1 MSRIRVNELINQG
14 GSGPTLAVEGLKI
27 PSTKNLEIDG
37 SIILNSSPGLSGQV
51 LARGST
57 GLEWASI
64 ATTDSNTTYLMSA
77 VDGVN
82 PVTDKVIKL
91 TAGGTG
97 GSNSEVVLV
106 AGSNIAL
113 TRDGSR
119 ITIDGNFTDTDT
131 VTKIGANGTG
141 YTDGDVSIV
150 GSGAANITQSGRT
163 ITVNATDTNT
173 TYTGANGVTINSEN
187 QIQIGQPVG
196 TTDSVT
202 FNSLVVSGNL
212 TVQGTTTYSNVTTVT
227 TTDKFIFLNDV
238 LAPTDNIADGGGIK
252 LKGNTEHTI
261 LWDNSEDA
269 WKSSENWDL
278 SIQLVFGM
286 LVL

>member
-37 SIILNSSPGLSGQV
+37 SIILNSNPGLSGQV
-51 LARGST
+51 LGRGST
-57 GLEWASI
+57 GLEWLSI
-64 ATTDSNTTYLMSA
+64 STTDTNTTYLVST

-91 TAGGTG
+91 TAGGSG

-106 AGSNIAL
+106 AGSNISL
-113 TRDGSR
+113 SRDGSR

-150 GSGAANITQSGRT
+150 GSGSTNITQSGRT
-163 ITVNATDTNT
+163 ITVNSTDTNT
-173 TYTGANGVTINSEN
+173 TYTGANGVSINSEN

-202 FNSLVVSGNL
+202 FNSLVISGNL

-238 LAPTDNIADGGGIK
+238 LAP
-252 LKGNTEHTI
+252 
-261 LWDNSEDA
+261 S
-269 WKSSENWDL
+269 DL
-278 SIQLVFGM
+278 SLIHI
-286 LVL
+286 